1 MVRRALVDEEVDAVD
16 RGVAERAVHAGAGGA
31 AEER

>member
-1 MVRRALVDEEVDAVD
+1 MVRRALVDEEVD